1 MQKEGITFSMTVR
14 SRAKNLADAALRP
27 IGLRLD
33 RIEPAAER
41 EQFYPTVSSCQI
53 PTLSQLF
60 ERFFDK
66 RTAGIFVEIGAFD
79 GLTYS
84 NTWGLAERG
93 WERLL
98 IEPIPELAAKFRDNH
113 RFHSRVSIAE
123 TAIGDSHGVASMVL
137 GGPLSTANHAQA
149 GEYRTTAWARPL
161 VTEASIEVPMTT
173 LDSLLD
179 DRNFSANFDL
189 LVVDVEGYESAVFAG
204 FSLNRWLPKM
214 LIVELADTHPDLSL
228 MASSDAQL
236 SSEIQATGY
245 RIVYKDAINTVFVH
259 KELFSST
266 YSRTLNGSTASFSR
280 SSDNTQ
286 EG

>member
-1 MQKEGITFSMTVR
+1 MGTPVGYRGFDRGPYDYSGFS
-14 SRAKNLADAALRP
+14 
-27 IGLRLD
+27 
-33 RIEPAAER
+33 
-41 EQFYPTVSSCQI
+41 
-53 PTLSQLF
+53 
-60 ERFFDK
+60 
-66 RTAGIFVEIGAFD
+66 
-79 GLTYS
+79 
-84 NTWGLAERG
+84 
-93 WERLL
+93 
-98 IEPIPELAAKFRDNH
+98 
-113 RFHSRVSIAE
+113 
-123 TAIGDSHGVASMVL
+123 L
-137 GGPLSTANHAQA
+137 GRQ
-149 GEYRTTAWARPL
+149 E
-161 VTEASIEVPMTT
+161 
-173 LDSLLD
+173 
-179 DRNFSANFDL
+179 